1 MNYLTKKLGM
11 CIIYSVGYTP
21 CASIA
26 QSVEHFTRN
35 EGVVGSSPIFSFE
48 KKPWKRRVSGAF
60 VVSGQLPDLSIE
72 AQNSRKGIPFS
83 ILIWKTFWKIK
94 DHSQCSDLHS
104 NHIFKEDDIY
114 E

>member
-35 EGVVGSSPIFSFE
+35 EGVVGSSPIFSFSE
-48 KKPWKRRVSGAF
+48 TFAIYF
-60 VVSGQLPDLSIE
+60 QVVGV
-72 AQNSRKGIPFS
+72 FS
-83 ILIWKTFWKIK
+83 L
-94 DHSQCSDLHS
+94 C
-104 NHIFKEDDIY
+104 NC
-114 E
+114 

>member
-35 EGVVGSSPIFSFE
+35 EGVTGSIPALGID
-48 KKPWKRRVSGAF
+48 KKTLYR
-60 VVSGQLPDLSIE
+60 
-72 AQNSRKGIPFS
+72 
-83 ILIWKTFWKIK
+83 
-94 DHSQCSDLHS
+94 
-104 NHIFKEDDIY
+104 
-114 E
+114 

>member
-35 EGVVGSSPIFSFE
+35 EGSKSRVITEKTLIGEFIF
-48 KKPWKRRVSGAF
+48 
-60 VVSGQLPDLSIE
+60 L
-72 AQNSRKGIPFS
+72 
-83 ILIWKTFWKIK
+83 IL
-94 DHSQCSDLHS
+94 L
-104 NHIFKEDDIY
+104 
-114 E
+114 

>member
-35 EGVVGSSPIFSFE
+35 EGSKSRVITEKNVDWRVYLFDFTLICTPISNASVAQLVE
-48 KKPWKRRVSGAF
+48 RRIRNA
-60 VVSGQLPDLSIE
+60 
-72 AQNSRKGIPFS
+72 
-83 ILIWKTFWKIK
+83 
-94 DHSQCSDLHS
+94 
-104 NHIFKEDDIY
+104 
-114 E
+114 

>member
-35 EGVVGSSPIFSFE
+35 EGSKLRVITEKTLIGEFIF
-48 KKPWKRRVSGAF
+48 
-60 VVSGQLPDLSIE
+60 L
-72 AQNSRKGIPFS
+72 
-83 ILIWKTFWKIK
+83 IL
-94 DHSQCSDLHS
+94 L
-104 NHIFKEDDIY
+104 
-114 E
+114 